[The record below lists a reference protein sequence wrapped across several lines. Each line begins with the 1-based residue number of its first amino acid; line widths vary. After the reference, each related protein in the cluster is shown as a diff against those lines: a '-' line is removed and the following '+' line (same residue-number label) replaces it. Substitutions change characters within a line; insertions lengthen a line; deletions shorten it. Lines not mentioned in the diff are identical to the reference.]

1 MLPLTECGTSP
12 DGDDQGAAGSR
23 HRVIRPHPN
32 FRLFLTADPSCGEVS
47 RAMRNRC
54 VEICL
59 LDAAPAVAVVASTPD
74 GATASPAGAEGK
86 GGGATAVARTE
97 HVADLLSLVRAA
109 GLTDPAEATAA
120 VAAHSALVERRSK
133 GRANASAGEGP
144 ASRCLL
150 LWAELVAASRSRSLF
165 SGGNGDVLRRSMP
178 LAYPGLSPGAGSSAE
193 DKIVKATL
201 AACLA
206 IPDGPPR
213 GLETVGLLESL
224 VSCGWKYLVDDSAGG
239 RVAQG
244 LKLLQ
249 IVSDASGASSMN
261 GAARGLLSLVID
273 QLETQG
279 GSSPV
284 PPAYSDL
291 FLEPDDADLL
301 HAVSEACSD
310 PNVSTNLVA
319 QAIVLF
325 ARNAS
330 SADRQ
335 LRRVLVARLPSVS
348 APPRV
353 SSFERGALV
362 GDAAEAVAY
371 MMSALYDSR
380 AWREVST
387 MLPEMLSDVCARIG
401 PSVKDLNIAS
411 IGQAASVIG
420 SYWSPSDPRL
430 NPDLFRAWRRA
441 CHKSVHWAP
450 GGLLLRLVDAS
461 VGRRLPLLLAERAE
475 LTEARARISSGH
487 GGEAGLGWLGLSC
500 LICDGGRDSRTV
512 GGGARCSETR
522 LARSAL
528 APYLLPLLRAVDG
541 VVELLVCR
549 QAAESFFAEGEDG
562 DGGGDFGKVFVGAVQ
577 KVLDARDSVS
587 RLLTSS
593 RDDMP
598 GADASAGGVEDGGK
612 GDLLFAWDP
621 FLVSWRWLQ
630 QAIDSLQSVLSGSS
644 GLEELPNVSPALAT
658 LGAIAARVDAAVLQH
673 AGGAE
678 PTRDT
683 LWKHGHRAAA
693 PSSAAGAISLARI
706 GRLADE
712 FRILPASASSRT
724 YGVGAESAIVSLGSL
739 MREAHPA
746 LCVPIDTRHELLHAL
761 CTLHWAASNE
771 QVDGPS
777 RGKHP
782 FSTNYANGLVSPERV
797 ADSSSLAERLPGVL
811 EDTLKSA
818 RARFEAGHKGTRLG
832 AAERQDDGLEHHQ
845 DDLEFGEKFDD
856 FDTEAA
862 EAVANATL
870 LVVSGDHGSGGTAAG
885 DSAGGGEVLSGGVLQ
900 DWAVVQLSPL
910 MEHWIALEE
919 CHILSLL
926 ADLDVSRTS
935 GSAETPAA
943 THDIDLPALM
953 ARIARLR
960 SAILAAPSLSPAA
973 ARPHQTLLWAWADS
987 NSWPDV
993 HGPLLKRLL
1002 PVALDS
1008 FGHRLWENMFGTPG
1022 ALSFQL
1028 APPEMIAQ
1036 STADGHGG
1044 QHGRGAA
1051 ADSLA
1056 FLGPVQLLTLA
1067 RSSFLLRLLATPTF
1081 RGGVVP
1087 CGVGGERHTAMDLTL
1102 INASARLDQ
1111 FRVAMRG
1118 VRDLAYGGGGSG
1130 GALKPLVQLSWARL
1144 RWTLGAFDG
1153 LVASAPSSASGSD
1166 ATLPVAF
1173 ASAVAASRSRGGG
1186 VDTLSWKSV
1195 EGPLRSALASCSDER
1210 LTGQADFLVIPAVR
1224 NVVQALEG
1232 LGGPNAAGPTPL
1244 VQASAGLG
1252 MALVGCLRLVLL
1264 LPSSPVDPGLR
1275 PALKKELLGERM
1287 GAVKAELTVRRWS
1300 LALGGEGAVS
1310 PEVRCLRVNDILECP
1325 CAIVVYFACLC
1336 LILVL
1341 SRAGWG
1347 CCVFCAVVFIHA
1359 NMSPLW
1365 SHHATPGFAR
1375 AESIFIVGSQLCNN

>member
-59 LDAAPAVAVVASTPD
+59 LDAAPGVAVVASTPD
-74 GATASPAGAEGK
+74 RATALPAGAEGK
-86 GGGATAVARTE
+86 GSGATVVAKTE
-97 HVADLLSLVRAA
+97 HVADLVSLVRAA

-133 GRANASAGEGP
+133 GTANASAGEGP

-165 SGGNGDVLRRSMP
+165 SGGNGDVLRRCMP
-178 LAYPGLSPGAGSSAE
+178 LAYPGLSPGAGLSAE
-193 DKIVKATL
+193 DKIVEATL
-201 AACLA
+201 AARLA

-224 VSCGWKYLVDDSAGG
+224 VGCGWKNLVDDSAGG

-249 IVSDASGASSMN
+249 IVSDASGAPSMD
-261 GAARGLLSLVID
+261 GAACGLLSLVVD
-273 QLETQG
+273 QLDPQG
-279 GSSPV
+279 GSLRV
-284 PPAYSDL
+284 PPAESDL
-291 FLEPDDADLL
+291 SLEPGDADLL

-310 PNVSTNLVA
+310 TTVCTHLVA
-319 QAIVLF
+319 QAVVLF

-335 LRRVLVARLPSVS
+335 LRRVSVARLPSVG
-348 APPRV
+348 APPGV

-362 GDAAEAVAY
+362 GDAAEAVSY

-380 AWREVST
+380 AWRDFST
-387 MLPEMLSDVCARIG
+387 VLAEMSSDVFARIG
-401 PSVKDLNIAS
+401 PSVEDLNIAS

-420 SYWSPSDPRL
+420 SDWSPSDPRL

-461 VGRRLPLLLAERAE
+461 VGRRLPLLLAERGE
-475 LTEARARISSGH
+475 LMEARARISSGH

-512 GGGARCSETR
+512 GGGARCPETR

-549 QAAESFFAEGEDG
+549 QAAESIFAEGEDG
-562 DGGGDFGKVFVGAVQ
+562 DGEGDFGEVFVGAVQ

-593 RDDMP
+593 RDMP
-598 GADASAGGVEDGGK
+598 GADASAGGVEEGGK
-612 GDLLFAWDP
+612 GDLMFAWDP

-644 GLEELPNVSPALAT
+644 GLQELPNVFPALAT

-683 LWKHGHRAAA
+683 LWKHGPRAAA
-693 PSSAAGAISLARI
+693 PSSAAGANSLARI

-724 YGVGAESAIVSLGSL
+724 HGVGAESAIVSLGSL

-746 LCVPIDTRHELLHAL
+746 LCVPIDTRRELLHAL

-777 RGKHP
+777 GGKQP
-782 FSTNYANGLVSPERV
+782 LSTNHSNVLVSPERV
-797 ADSSSLAERLPGVL
+797 DDSLSLAERLPGVL

-870 LVVSGDHGSGGTAAG
+870 LVVSGDHGRGGTAAG
-885 DSAGGGEVLSGGVLQ
+885 DSAGGREVSSGGVLQ

-919 CHILSLL
+919 CHILSHLV
-926 ADLDVSRTS
+926 DLDVSRTS
-935 GSAETPAA
+935 GSADTPAA
-943 THDIDLPALM
+943 THDIGLPALM

-960 SAILAAPSLSPAA
+960 SAMLAAPSLSPAA

-1002 PVALDS
+1002 PVALDA
-1008 FGHRLWENMFGTPG
+1008 FGHRLWENIFGTPG

-1028 APPEMIAQ
+1028 APPEMISQ

-1044 QHGRGAA
+1044 QHGRGAT
-1051 ADSLA
+1051 ADSAA

-1067 RSSFLLRLLATPTF
+1067 RSSFLLRLLATPNF

-1087 CGVGGERHTAMDLTL
+1087 GGVGGERHTAMDLTL
-1102 INASARLDQ
+1102 MNASARLDQ

-1144 RWTLGAFDG
+1144 RWTLEAFDG

-1166 ATLPVAF
+1166 STLPATF
-1173 ASAVAASRSRGGG
+1173 ASALAASRSGGGG
-1186 VDTLSWKSV
+1186 VDTLSWNSV

-1210 LTGQADFLVIPAVR
+1210 LTGQADPLVIPAVR

-1232 LGGPNAAGPTPL
+1232 LGGPNAAGPTPF
-1244 VQASAGLG
+1244 VEASAGLG

-1300 LALGGEGAVS
+1300 LALEGEGAVS
-1310 PEVRCLRVNDILECP
+1310 PEVRR
-1325 CAIVVYFACLC
+1325 
-1336 LILVL
+1336 
-1341 SRAGWG
+1341 
-1347 CCVFCAVVFIHA
+1347 
-1359 NMSPLW
+1359 
-1365 SHHATPGFAR
+1365 
-1375 AESIFIVGSQLCNN
+1375 